1 MIDKRYCN
9 NIALFVFFKGM
20 AAEDMKTKTINVRV
34 DKATLDMVIKESK
47 KTNKNISQYIR
58 DLILSTDVRTDPE
71 IKMAINDLRKEINR
85 IGVNINQ
92 IAKNTNAGIYSETD
106 RINLIERQKALL
118 KEFKK
123 MKERINNTS

>member
-1 MIDKRYCN
+1 M
-9 NIALFVFFKGM
+9 G
-20 AAEDMKTKTINVRV
+20 AEDMKTKTINVRV

-47 KTNKNISQYIR
+47 KNNKNISQYIR
-58 DLILSTDVRTDPE
+58 DLILSTDIRTNPE
-71 IKMAINDLRKEINR
+71 IKKAINDLRKEINR

-106 RINLIERQKALL
+106 RINLIERQNALL